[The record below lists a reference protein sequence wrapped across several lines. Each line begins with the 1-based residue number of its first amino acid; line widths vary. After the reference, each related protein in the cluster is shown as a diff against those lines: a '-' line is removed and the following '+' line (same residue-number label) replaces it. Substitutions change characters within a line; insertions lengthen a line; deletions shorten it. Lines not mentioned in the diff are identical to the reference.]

1 MIRGITFAEQLIT
14 SDDFSHFMH
23 TFLNKANGVTKGCE
37 ISAADTN
44 IYIQKGYFIQF
55 GRMVQIVGTETI
67 ETPEVQS
74 GTLYCRL
81 VFEIDLSK
89 NNTAESFSQGYF
101 KTLSSASGYPEVTQ
115 QDLDS
120 GGTIYQVT
128 WATYV
133 KGVEGISNF
142 RDVRPI
148 LNLEAVWNAVSSQN
162 ASYKTEFDEYFA
174 LQKSVIEQMIMDLQD
189 AGFASQESVNTLS
202 AEVAETKKSVSDGKT
217 LLAAAITA
225 KRVAAAASDTFA
237 VLAEKIGQIVLGSGN
252 AAAGDVLKGKTFT
265 NDDGVEYTGT
275 LEDKSGTTQS
285 ATASIDTANS
295 RLQMTIPAT
304 GKYSTASK
312 IYAAYSAI
320 RSLIGLTADKIWYNE
335 TILGLKS
342 SRSGIVAKTYTPGTA
357 NQVIAAG
364 TCNVGAQTIKGDANL
379 VAANIKKGVK
389 IFGVTG
395 TWEGYIATNEL
406 IYNQGAE
413 KVTFSAGVSSSN
425 AAAPQARKD
434 ETCVTIYVG
443 DNGSSSSGS
452 IIYSYAGMVSKN
464 PVSLSNIKTIRVTF
478 NGTRI
483 YTKPASNYIYV
494 GVHSTDGGY
503 SNCEKRKR
511 LDQYT
516 DGVYAWEIDKDFT
529 LDLDVSGVTGSVY
542 IKAGYYCGEMIHAGE
557 LMHIKKIQLLS

>member
-1 MIRGITFAEQLIT
+1 MVRGITFSEQLIT
-14 SDDFSHFMH
+14 SDDFSHFMY

-37 ISAADTN
+37 ISTADAN

-101 KTLSSASGYPEVTQ
+101 KTLTSASGYPEVTQ

-120 GGTIYQVT
+120 GGTIYQAT

-162 ASYKTEFDEYFA
+162 TSYKTEFDEYFA

-237 VLAEKIGQIVLGSGN
+237 VLSEKISQIVLGSGN
-252 AAAGDVLKGKTFT
+252 ALAGDVLKGKTFT

-275 LEDKSGTTQS
+275 LEDKSGTAQS
-285 ATASIDTANS
+285 ATASLDATNS

-342 SRSGIVAKTYTPGTA
+342 SRSGIAAKTYTPGTA

-395 TWEGYIATNEL
+395 TWEGYIADATEFYDNGANNGLTALNDASFESGAIYVTDASGSFSLKRTSVFNFTPYTKFNIQFKATSAEEAYIKFYVNEASSDGTVSSQNEYVCIGSIAKNVGTTQTISMDITDVNKSVGFGIRTNAL
-406 IYNQGAE
+406 
-413 KVTFSAGVSSSN
+413 SGVSSGTV
-425 AAAPQARKD
+425 RKWSGQ
-434 ETCVTIYVG
+434 IYK
-443 DNGSSSSGS
+443 
-452 IIYSYAGMVSKN
+452 IWVS
-464 PVSLSNIKTIRVTF
+464 
-478 NGTRI
+478 
-483 YTKPASNYIYV
+483 
-494 GVHSTDGGY
+494 
-503 SNCEKRKR
+503 
-511 LDQYT
+511 
-516 DGVYAWEIDKDFT
+516 
-529 LDLDVSGVTGSVY
+529 
-542 IKAGYYCGEMIHAGE
+542 
-557 LMHIKKIQLLS
+557 